1 MIRPALF
8 FTAGL
13 IALPLKMSNK
23 KGMRFSVHP
32 FLKPAS
38 PLLFGF
44 RPFP

>member
-13 IALPLKMSNK
+13 IVLPLKMSNK

-32 FLKPAS
+32 FFKTSIATTVRL
-38 PLLFGF
+38 
-44 RPFP
+44 